1 MTRDKLIYF
10 GLLIGISCSTVNKE
24 KQIEGHWHCVKSGE
38 CEFET
43 IDIKDS
49 IIITDK
55 FIIESYSQVLNMG
68 QNVKVQIERGDQL
81 SLNYIDTSFYYFRS
95 DLKKCLLSDRYRDC
109 MIDLSIPEIGT
120 ALSFDI
126 STTKYTTGNLY
137 IGKLKHGYS
146 NSNDKLVK
154 QFPDSIFIQVN
165 DVLIN
170 FKDIPSYIQYL
181 NRGLHSPRENINLHV
196 DKDVPEEFIGE
207 LTNLINPGKYQS
219 IMIHNIVKVENGDI
233 GLQKR

>member
-1 MTRDKLIYF
+1 MTKNKLIYF
-10 GLLIGISCSTVNKE
+10 GLLIGIGCSTVNNE
-24 KQIEGHWHCVKSGE
+24 KKIEGHWHCAKSGG

-49 IIITDK
+49 IIIADK
-55 FIIESYSQVLNMG
+55 FIIESHSQVVQMG
-68 QNVKVQIERGDQL
+68 QDVKIQIEREDQL

-95 DLKKCLLSDRYRDC
+95 DLKKCLISDRYKDC
-109 MIDLSIPEIGT
+109 MIDLSLPEIES

-146 NSNDKLVK
+146 NSNDRLMK

-170 FKDIPSYIQYL
+170 FKDIPAYIEYFS
-181 NRGLHSPRENINLHV
+181 GSLHSPSENINLHV
-196 DKDVPEEFIGE
+196 DKDIPEGFVGE
-207 LTNLINPGKYQS
+207 LVNLINLNKYRS
-219 IMIHNIVKVENGDI
+219 IMIHNVVKLENGDI
-233 GLQKR
+233 GLLKR